1 MDVAEAMQPTIIDQ
15 IFLGVEAA
23 DVPGRPMICV
33 LMDNT
38 LRMIKPK
45 ILVDLEW
52 LEKVRLDSFEDTARE
67 EACVICTEPFDHNAC
82 VDEGIEQQLMI
93 TRLPC
98 EHVYHRDC
106 IVNWFETSNSCPL
119 CRSAMPTIEEEVAP
133 DRSIVL
139 SVLTGGV
146 DSAAF
151 RSVIVSSLES
161 FSMIHVTM
169 GLLLCF

>member
-52 LEKVRLDSFEDTARE
+52 LEKVGLDSFEDTARE

-82 VDEGIEQQLMI
+82 VDEGIHEQQLMI
-93 TRLPC
+93 THLPC

-139 SVLTGGV
+139 SVLTGGML
-146 DSAAF
+146 AAMLVC
-151 RSVIVSSLES
+151 RWWKQSR
-161 FSMIHVTM
+161 
-169 GLLLCF
+169 